1 MKDIERVMIGLGKAA
16 EIMGCGQA
24 QLLMTRM
31 CTVIGEEVG
40 KELKERGTLGD
51 DSEPEK
57 IVNELSE
64 FFGSKPIEVANNGNG
79 LEIKYS
85 NYKICPNLH
94 MEKECPPI
102 CPFLGLIRGAG
113 RPLSK
118 TLKVNGDI
126 DPKGICTDRKSVV

>member
-40 KELKERGTLGD
+40 KELIERGTL
-51 DSEPEK
+51 SEESTTEDV
-57 IVNELSE
+57 INELSQ
-64 FFGSKPIEVANNGNG
+64 FFGNKPIEVTNNNGG
-79 LEIKYS
+79 IEIKFS
-85 NYKICPNLH
+85 NSSICPNLH

-102 CPFLGLIRGAG
+102 CPFLGLIRGIG
-113 RPLSK
+113 RPLSQ
-118 TLKVNGDI
+118 TLKASGNL
-126 DPKGICTDRKSVV
+126 DPKGVCSLNITVE